1 MDRLIRDY
9 KLEEGDPCSKLIET
23 DSMKRLEA
31 MKAIVQ
37 SYDEDKESIATGLL
51 DVKRNADS
59 FLSTIAPLSSERP
72 DITIERVKESQEQL
86 KAQEQQVLEVWNV
99 RRTLADYC
107 LQFLE
112 LEQCAKEVCL
122 LKRKDVISLLQKHL
136 FSGKDTGVGGKATEI
151 SCQSIELS
159 LCCCFREQLSARKPP
174 FS

>member
-51 DVKRNADS
+51 EVKRNADS
-59 FLSTIAPLSSERP
+59 FLSTIAPLTSERP

-122 LKRKDVISLLQKHL
+122 LKRKDVISLLLEAFVLWKRYRRWWESDWNKLSVHR
-136 FSGKDTGVGGKATEI
+136 A
-151 SCQSIELS
+151 QSL
-159 LCCCFREQLSARKPP
+159 LLL
-174 FS
+174 